1 MGLMNRAMEAMA
13 SRMSKEDKER
23 MMNNITDKFFRGM
36 TDDEKQRIM
45 NNMMDRFLAS
55 MTPSE
60 RQKMMAEM
68 IPKMMEGI
76 SMAMIMPQMRSAMMR
91 GGRQEG
97 GMMNMRP
104 MMVSMMGSSAEPG
117 KSERSY
123 MPVME
128 SPEDFKPWQ
137 FCPCRKLC
145 ERGFKT

>member
-1 MGLMNRAMEAMA
+1 MGLMNRMMEAMA
-13 SRMSKEDKER
+13 SRMNKEDKER
-23 MMNNITDKFFRGM
+23 MMNNMTNKFFTGM
-36 TDDEKQRIM
+36 TDEEKQRIM

-76 SMAMIMPQMRSAMMR
+76 SMAMIMPQLITAMMS
-91 GGRQEG
+91 GGRQEAG
-97 GMMNMRP
+97 TMGMMP
-104 MMVSMMGSSAEPG
+104 MMASMIGSSAEPG
-117 KSERSY
+117 KSERSC

-128 SPEDFKPWQ
+128 SSEDFKPWK

-145 ERGFKT
+145 EREFKP